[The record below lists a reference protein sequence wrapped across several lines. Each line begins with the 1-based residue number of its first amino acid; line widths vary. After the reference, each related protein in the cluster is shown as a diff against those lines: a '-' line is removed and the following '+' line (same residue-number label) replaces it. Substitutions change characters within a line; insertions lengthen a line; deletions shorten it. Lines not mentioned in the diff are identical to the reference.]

1 MKWEVQR
8 KEGGKD
14 DAGDGVQRESRECHD
29 EKKDSEKELK
39 QDWWQGEREELDHQ
53 EPDPLGPW
61 AELEQG
67 KSESQVL
74 EGNEGTVHEW
84 CICDP

>member
-29 EKKDSEKELK
+29 EKNLRKFTLPIS
-39 QDWWQGEREELDHQ
+39 
-53 EPDPLGPW
+53 
-61 AELEQG
+61 
-67 KSESQVL
+67 
-74 EGNEGTVHEW
+74 
-84 CICDP
+84 